1 MTTPLNDPTPESQRR
16 NWLLRYIGVQE
27 KYDHEISTALQ
38 DAAQAASSGI
48 LDRLGDYRIGSST
61 RRYQLGLA
69 AQAARAVLQSLFRG
83 RIYPAIQNGQS
94 AAAVAA
100 VEAGFVEDRRVLPL
114 LFPDSKR
121 RADYEESMRQ
131 SASRGV
137 QAMMTRILVSKIPLS
152 QQVYR
157 TEALASGQVDRIIN
171 SSLAT
176 GDSAADI
183 AKKVRSSIDP
193 STPGG
198 VAYAAKRLG
207 RTEINNAFHAQSIAD
222 IEDKPWVDDVNWNLS
237 KVHVPQGC
245 KCEEYAAIR
254 VFSKDA
260 IPDKPHP
267 QCMCYTTPNATN
279 FDDFKANLLAGI
291 YDDYIDTHL

>member
-1 MTTPLNDPTPESQRR
+1 
-16 NWLLRYIGVQE
+16 
-27 KYDHEISTALQ
+27 
-38 DAAQAASSGI
+38 
-48 LDRLGDYRIGSST
+48 
-61 RRYQLGLA
+61 
-69 AQAARAVLQSLFRG
+69 
-83 RIYPAIQNGQS
+83 
-94 AAAVAA
+94 
-100 VEAGFVEDRRVLPL
+100 
-114 LFPDSKR
+114 
-121 RADYEESMRQ
+121 MRQ

-254 VFSKDA
+254 VFSNDS